1 LLIKIGLMFAFFLEV
16 VIFGRFIS
24 NLKCFSEG
32 QIMSV
37 AMTFSGSLFLSI
49 AMLDIIPEAIAGF
62 DSYFT

>member
-1 LLIKIGLMFAFFLEV
+1 METTLIIKIALMLAFFSEV

-32 QIMSV
+32 QIMSI

-49 AMLDIIPEAIAGF
+49 AMLDIIPEAITGF
-62 DSYFT
+62 D

>member
-1 LLIKIGLMFAFFLEV
+1 METTLIIKIARMLAFFSEV

-32 QIMSV
+32 QIMSI

-49 AMLDIIPEAIAGF
+49 AMLDIIPEAITGF
-62 DSYFT
+62 D

>member
-1 LLIKIGLMFAFFLEV
+1 MFAFFLEV

-37 AMTFSGSLFLSI
+37 AMTFSGSLFISI

>member
-1 LLIKIGLMFAFFLEV
+1 MLAFFMEV
-16 VIFGRFIS
+16 VIFGKFIS

-49 AMLDIIPEAIAGF
+49 AMLDIIP
-62 DSYFT
+62 